1 MRSVVFVVNRALVRD
16 PRGFG
21 RRCRAAARKYGWEPE
36 LAETG
41 PGESGLGLARQA
53 VTDGARLVFAA
64 GGDGTVRACAQ
75 ALAGTGIPLAIVP
88 LGTANLTARALGIP
102 GRADLA
108 IEAGFRGRDRR
119 IDLACAELGD
129 ADQGRAEAGT
139 SGQGRAEAGT
149 SDQGRAEA
157 GVSGQGRA
165 EARASDQGRAQAEV
179 SDQGRAQAEVSDQGR
194 ASGGGADGGSGPG
207 IMFAAMAGIGLDAAV
222 VGAAHAAGKRR
233 LGWVAYAVSGVAHL
247 SLPPREFTVRLDG
260 GEPLVR
266 RARCVVVG
274 NAGLLPGGFWLLPEA
289 RVDDGWLDVGIL
301 APSGILGWP
310 RVAGLVV
317 TRSRRADGQLERF
330 RARRVEISAAV
341 DLPRQID
348 GEVLSP
354 GRSLTVS
361 VRPGVLTVRQRRVG
375 RTGAG
380 TTAVRDKKARS

>member
-16 PRGFG
+16 PGGFG
-21 RRCRAAARKYGWEPE
+21 RRCLAAARKYGWEPE

-41 PGESGLGLARQA
+41 PGDSGLGRAGQA
-53 VTDGARLVFAA
+53 VADGAGLVFAV

-102 GRADLA
+102 ARAGLA
-108 IEAGFRGRDRR
+108 IEAGFCGRDRR
-119 IDLACAELGD
+119 IDLACAEPGE
-129 ADQGRAEAGT
+129 QG
-139 SGQGRAEAGT
+139 
-149 SDQGRAEA
+149 
-157 GVSGQGRA
+157 
-165 EARASDQGRAQAEV
+165 
-179 SDQGRAQAEVSDQGR
+179 
-194 ASGGGADGGSGPG
+194 GGGADGGSAPQ
-207 IMFAAMAGIGLDAAV
+207 ILFAAMAGIGLDAAV

-233 LGWVAYAVSGVAHL
+233 FGWVAYAVSGVAHL

-289 RVDDGWLDVGIL
+289 RCDDGWLDVGIL
-301 APSGILGWP
+301 SPTGVLGWP

-348 GEVLSP
+348 GEVIAP

>member
-1 MRSVVFVVNRALVRD
+1 MPSVVFVINRALVRD

-21 RRCRAAARKYGWEPE
+21 RRCLAAARNFGWEPV
-36 LAETG
+36 LAETS

-53 VTDGARLVFAA
+53 VADGAGLVFAA

-102 GRADLA
+102 ARAGPA
-108 IEAGFRGRDRR
+108 IEVGFRGRDRR

-139 SGQGRAEAGT
+139 S
-149 SDQGRAEA
+149 DQGRAEA
-157 GVSGQGRA
+157 GA
-165 EARASDQGRAQAEV
+165 ADQGRT
-179 SDQGRAQAEVSDQGR
+179 G
-194 ASGGGADGGSGPG
+194 GGGANAGGAPK
-207 IMFAAMAGIGLDAAV
+207 ILFAAMAGIGLDAAV

-247 SLPPREFTVRLDG
+247 SLAPREFTVRLDG

-289 RVDDGWLDVGIL
+289 RCDDGWLDVGIL
-301 APSGILGWP
+301 APTGVLGWP

-348 GEVLSP
+348 GEVIAP

-361 VRPGVLTVRQRRVG
+361 VRPGVLTVRLRERRG
-375 RTGAG
+375 GPGQAPPL
-380 TTAVRDKKARS
+380 VRDKKARS